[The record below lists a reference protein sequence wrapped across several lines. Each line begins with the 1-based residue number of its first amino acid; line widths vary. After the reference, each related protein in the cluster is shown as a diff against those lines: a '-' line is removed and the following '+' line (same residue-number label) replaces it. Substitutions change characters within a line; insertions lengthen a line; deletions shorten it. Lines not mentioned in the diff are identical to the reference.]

1 MKEQNLDFEVARD
14 FFIKTKY
21 YIIKMNLLSIG
32 IVHDHAITQHIYCI
46 MLLCFLSKDFVISLF
61 CYQIGGIYTNTA

>member
-1 MKEQNLDFEVARD
+1 MKEQSLDFEVARD

-32 IVHDHAITQHIYCI
+32 IVHDHEITQQMHCI
-46 MLLCFLSKDFVISLF
+46 MLCVF
-61 CYQIGGIYTNTA
+61 